1 MNFCRLTK
9 EIPDAGDFVAQVDHK
24 HVNQLMHRQI
34 QIKTKIC
41 EDVGG
46 QFCRSWI
53 KLLFSSPVV
62 DEKPCKSADFSR
74 QIQMIPRPF
83 ATTNGSKQF

>member
-1 MNFCRLTK
+1 MMKFCRLTK
-9 EIPDAGDFVAQVDHK
+9 EIPDVGDFVAQVDHK
-24 HVNQLMHRQI
+24 HVNQLMNRQI

-46 QFCRSWI
+46 QLCRSWI

-62 DEKPCKSADFSR
+62 DEKPCKSADFL
-74 QIQMIPRPF
+74 
-83 ATTNGSKQF
+83 GKYK